1 MGKELWVEKV
11 QDLEVRWNS
20 VILELDLRRRFLI
33 MKFANF
39 LPVSASTKKELEEI
53 CNKVTLEKLF
63 RMCKFLDLSHKI
75 SFSRPQT
82 LKVKFR

>member
-20 VILELDLRRRFLI
+20 VILELDLRRRCLI
-33 MKFANF
+33 MKFANS
-39 LPVSASTKKELEEI
+39 LPVCAPTKKELEQI

-75 SFSRPQT
+75 SFRRPQT
-82 LKVKFR
+82 LKLKFR